1 MQRLKDQRVKWRIQV
16 PEIRRVTVDALI
28 DLRRAEVDDLCRQLR
43 VCSLDVFG
51 SAAQGRFDP
60 SSSDVDLVVE
70 FEPMPP
76 AEYAEAYFSLKEGL
90 ESLFGRPVDLLSA
103 SSIRNPYFRES
114 VDASK
119 VRIYAA

>member
-1 MQRLKDQRVKWRIQV
+1 M
-16 PEIRRVTVDALI
+16 DALI
-28 DLRRAEVDDLCRQLR
+28 DLRRAEMDDLCRQLR
-43 VCSLDVFG
+43 VRSLDVFG